1 MVRGAGT
8 TQQVNRA
15 RAAAEEDAAGKA
27 DAEAVE
33 AAERLQMEEQ
43 LASIALR
50 MQQVHAQLGNSV
62 VPPSAPAPDKEETV
76 CVVCMDAPNQYATV
90 PCNCA
95 FARGVRNHRLLE
107 LAARVPFARRA
118 PVAAVRVGVGWHSR
132 DCY

>member
-1 MVRGAGT
+1 MVLGAGT

-27 DAEAVE
+27 AAEAAE

-95 FARGVRNHRLLE
+95 FARGVRNQGSG
-107 LAARVPFARRA
+107 AGCPC
-118 PVAAVRVGVGWHSR
+118 AVRPSSTRRGCTGRGRVA
-132 DCY
+132 

>member
-1 MVRGAGT
+1 MVLGAGT

-27 DAEAVE
+27 AAEAAE
-33 AAERLQMEEQ
+33 AAERLQTEEQ

-62 VPPSAPAPDKEETV
+62 VPPSAPAPDKEETE

-118 PVAAVRVGVGWHSR
+118 PVAAVRVGVGWHGR

>member
-1 MVRGAGT
+1 MVGGAGT

-27 DAEAVE
+27 AAEAAE